1 MKKLL
6 LDEENEI
13 LKKEESSSDKFLKVL
28 FLTLFVGSYLVLVG
42 ATTYGLLLHFLN
54 N

>member
-1 MKKLL
+1 MKRLL

-13 LKKEESSSDKFLKVL
+13 LKKEESSSDKILKVL
-28 FLTLFVGSYLVLVG
+28 FLTLFVGSYLILVG
-42 ATTYGLLLHFLN
+42 MTTYGLLLHFLN